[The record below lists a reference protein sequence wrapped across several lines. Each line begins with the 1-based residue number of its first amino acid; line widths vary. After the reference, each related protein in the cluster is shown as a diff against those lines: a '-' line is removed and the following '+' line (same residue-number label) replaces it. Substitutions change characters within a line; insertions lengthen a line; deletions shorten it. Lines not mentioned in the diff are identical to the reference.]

1 MKVRLHSITI
11 WPELHGREVEVLD
24 ARWTGLHTVIDV
36 PVVGSELKPP
46 LPKDRLDGLQIVASE
61 EWISRKMTG
70 VVAIG
75 VVREAWD
82 EFIGP
87 RIAAAVA
94 AETERYERIGQ

>member
-36 PVVGSELKPP
+36 PIVGSELQPP
-46 LPKDRLDGLQIVASE
+46 LPKDVLNDLSIVASE
-61 EWISRKMTG
+61 EWIPRKAIG
-70 VVAIG
+70 VIAIG
-75 VVREAWD
+75 VVKEAWD

-87 RIAAAVA
+87 RIKAAVD
-94 AETERYERIGQ
+94 AEYARYERIG